1 MPSLFPIQS
10 LRKYIGTILSVWQ
23 ALSVQTVSSTFF
35 SRISTTSLCFFYFAS
50 QMLYSFKAF
59 ILAITASLF
68 FSASSLD
75 FFSNYFLTLSLT
87 NLSASAFFS
96 IYLRLFFNSYTYF
109 WRDNNFYVSTD
120 GSKDGF
126 VATLASNNAF
136 TNFCSDSF
144 KL

>member
-35 SRISTTSLCFFYFAS
+35 SRISTTYLCFFYFAS
-50 QMLYSFKAF
+50 QILYSFKAF

-75 FFSNYFLTLSLT
+75 FFSNYFLTLSFT
-87 NLSASAFFS
+87 NLSVSAFFS
-96 IYLRLFFNSYTYF
+96 IYLRLFFNYYTYF

-120 GSKDGF
+120 GSEDGF
-126 VATLASNNAF
+126 VATLASNKAF